1 MSQRPEVRAKMS
13 GQLHVGLLPDHR
25 SEQSQPDDKLDKHDD
40 NTLAAVR
47 PSQPSPGSLQ
57 TDPVSRQSHED
68 IVTFHAIIFESQT
81 L

>member
-1 MSQRPEVRAKMS
+1 MSQTPEVHAKMS
-13 GQLHVGLLPDHR
+13 RHLHVGLLLDHR
-25 SEQSQPDDKLDKHDD
+25 NEQSQPDDKLGKHDD

-47 PSQPSPGSLQ
+47 PSQPSPDSLR
-57 TDPVSRQSHED
+57 TDAVSRQSHED